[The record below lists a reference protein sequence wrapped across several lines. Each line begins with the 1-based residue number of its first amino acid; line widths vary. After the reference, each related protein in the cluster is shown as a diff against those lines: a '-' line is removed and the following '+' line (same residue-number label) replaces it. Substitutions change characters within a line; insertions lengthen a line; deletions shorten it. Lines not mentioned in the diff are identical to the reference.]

1 MHCDRRRPF
10 AATGAEFICRRPGF
24 GYDGGVATAPILGL
38 DLGNSRGCVAAV
50 DAGGVLRLLADPWGR
65 SVIPSVISFH
75 PSGNVLV
82 GIEAE
87 ARLTEDPQNT
97 LLRAEATREG
107 ARDTRAGR
115 LSPTVTTQ
123 VLLDHLR
130 LMADAALQ
138 ADCTAAV
145 LTVPANTDEA
155 ARRALVDDALH
166 AKLQVERILDCPVAV
181 AYGYGLENAPQ
192 QLVAICDFGGS
203 KFECSIVSIDNKQPS
218 VVASSWD
225 PTLGGDQIRNSIADW
240 LAEAHLS
247 QHGLDL
253 RDDLDTLWRLRDA
266 AEQAKRQITAQ
277 ADYGVNIAISE
288 VGESHE
294 GTAVDLRMLLT
305 ADVLAERS
313 ADIVD
318 RCVGVCRNAMRR
330 AGVQVGQIAQ
340 LILVGGVCRMPLV
353 QRRLAEIFER
363 APRMDVDP
371 VAAAA
376 LGAALFAAKTDVLDH
391 RITSPYG
398 AVSAPPDSEMTPP
411 VLRRTTR
418 VGRIITKKM
427 FTAAIPAVTEEDL
440 AQTAPVAEP
449 TSPTLIE
456 ATAVQL
462 GLSTVAGFCGE
473 IIPASQPLPAS
484 NTRLFSTARD
494 NQQQVRIQVCQGNSR
509 RFAENMPLGVLVLD
523 QLPPRPRGDVRIRVT
538 FSIDADGVLEAHARD
553 EQSGREQSIKVQVQL
568 G

>member
-1 MHCDRRRPF
+1 MD
-10 AATGAEFICRRPGF
+10 AMAST
-24 GYDGGVATAPILGL
+24 PILGL

-65 SVIPSVISFH
+65 SMIPAVISFH

-82 GIEAE
+82 GTEAL
-87 ARLTEDPQNT
+87 ARLTEDPHNT
-97 LLRAEATREG
+97 LVRADADQRG
-107 ARDTRAGR
+107 PRDTRAGR
-115 LSPTVTTQ
+115 LSPAVVTQ

-130 LMADAALQ
+130 LMANAALQ
-138 ADCTAAV
+138 TDCTAAV
-145 LTVPANTDEA
+145 LTVPANTDETV
-155 ARRALVDDALH
+155 RRALVDSARE
-166 AKLQVERILDCPVAV
+166 AKLNVERVLDSPVAV
-181 AYGYGLENAPQ
+181 AYGYGLEQAPA

-203 KFECSIVSIDNKQPS
+203 KFECSIVAVEDKQPK

-225 PTLGGDQIRNSIADW
+225 PSLGGDRIRDSIADW
-240 LAEAHLS
+240 LAEAHYS
-247 QHGLDL
+247 QHGVDL
-253 RDDLDTLWRLRDA
+253 RHDATTAWRLRDA
-266 AEQAKRQITAQ
+266 AEQAIRQLTAQ
-277 ADYGVNIAISE
+277 ADYGVNIAIPHVSE
-288 VGESHE
+288 TDN

-305 ADVLAERS
+305 ADILAERS
-313 ADIVD
+313 AEIID

-353 QRRLAEIFER
+353 QQRLAKVFER
-363 APRMDVDP
+363 PARMDVDP
-371 VAAAA
+371 IAAAA

-398 AVSAPPDSEMTPP
+398 AVSAPPDSAVTPP
-411 VLRRTTR
+411 VLRRAAR

-427 FTAAIPAVTEEDL
+427 FTAVMPAVTAEEIGQDL
-440 AQTAPVAEP
+440 AATPTAEP

-473 IIPASQPLPAS
+473 IIPASEPLPAS

-494 NQQQVRIQVCQGNSR
+494 NQQQVRIQVCQGDSR

-523 QLPPRPRGDVRIRVT
+523 QLPPRPRGDVRIKVT

-553 EQSGREQSIKVQVQL
+553 EQTGREQSIKVQVKL
-568 G
+568 SG